1 MSLHYVDSRHITILR
16 STDHIFKDYD
26 VCVDGVRYAPHNFI
40 RILRN
45 TCDGAEGTPITADN
59 SKIIETAMQTLR
71 LESYFAKKG
80 GNKKGFIKSKKK
92 LDQGAIDRLKEGFA
106 QMYSN
111 DSDNVVVLSDGLDFQ
126 ETSSTSVEMQLNE
139 NKKTNANEFAKLFH
153 VPVDT
158 MEGKTKDMAALAKL
172 AAIPL
177 MTTIQC
183 ALNASL
189 LLEKEKGS
197 HYWAFDTKELLKGD
211 IKERYEAYKLALDA
225 NFMQVDEVRF
235 AEDLAPLGLNW
246 IKLGLQDVLYDP
258 KTKVIY
264 KGSGSSAA
272 TGALSTTTSMT
283 AASATAVT
291 ADELITL
298 QAKVKQRYQRNA
310 CWTMHPDTFTAIKKL
325 KDGQNRY
332 LLQDD
337 FSGEFPYRLLGK
349 PVYLSDNM
357 PAMAASSKAI
367 LYGDYSGLSVN
378 IREDISI
385 EVLREKYAT
394 QHAIGVVGWFEFD
407 AKVSDNRR
415 LATLVMKSA

>member
-1 MSLHYVDSRHITILR
+1 MGIFDIFRGEKRAERQVSFDDELLKALLSSEKVTRETALQIPAISSGIELIAGIIASTPIKLYVEKDGKTDEVKNDLRLRLLNDETGDTLNSNEFWRAMIHDYYLGRGGYAYINRSRGRIVSLHYVDSRHITILR

-172 AAIPL
+172 AVIPL

-264 KGSGSSAA
+264 TPNTNK
-272 TGALSTTTSMT
+272 TGVMNTEAMSM
-283 AASATAVT
+283 
-291 ADELITL
+291 
-298 QAKVKQRYQRNA
+298 RNA
-310 CWTMHPDTFTAIKKL
+310 EA
-325 KDGQNRY
+325 
-332 LLQDD
+332 
-337 FSGEFPYRLLGK
+337 E
-349 PVYLSDNM
+349 
-357 PAMAASSKAI
+357 
-367 LYGDYSGLSVN
+367 
-378 IREDISI
+378 
-385 EVLREKYAT
+385 
-394 QHAIGVVGWFEFD
+394 
-407 AKVSDNRR
+407 
-415 LATLVMKSA
+415 

>member
-1 MSLHYVDSRHITILR
+1 MGIFDIFRGERRAERQVSFDDELLRALLSSEKVTRETALQIPAISSGIELIAGIIASTPIKLYVEKDGKTDEVKNDPRLRLLNDETGDTLNSNEFWRAMIHDYYLGRGGYAYINRSRGRIVSLHYVDSRHITILR

-26 VCVDGVRYAPHNFI
+26 VCVDGVRYAPYNFI

-139 NKKTNANEFAKLFH
+139 NKKTNADEFAKLFH

-189 LLEKEKGS
+189 LLEKEKGG

-264 KGSGSSAA
+264 TPNTNK
-272 TGALSTTTSMT
+272 TGVMNTEAMSM
-283 AASATAVT
+283 
-291 ADELITL
+291 
-298 QAKVKQRYQRNA
+298 RNA
-310 CWTMHPDTFTAIKKL
+310 EA
-325 KDGQNRY
+325 
-332 LLQDD
+332 
-337 FSGEFPYRLLGK
+337 E
-349 PVYLSDNM
+349 
-357 PAMAASSKAI
+357 
-367 LYGDYSGLSVN
+367 
-378 IREDISI
+378 
-385 EVLREKYAT
+385 
-394 QHAIGVVGWFEFD
+394 
-407 AKVSDNRR
+407 
-415 LATLVMKSA
+415 

>member
-1 MSLHYVDSRHITILR
+1 MGIFDIFRGEKRAERQVSFDDELLKALLSSEKVTRETALQIPAISSGIELIAGIIASTPIKLYVEKDGKTDEVKNDLRLRLLNDETGDTLNSNEFWRAMIHDYYLGRGGYAYINRSRGRIVSLHYVDSRHITILR

-158 MEGKTKDMAALAKL
+158 METKDMAALAKL

-264 KGSGSSAA
+264 TPNTNK
-272 TGALSTTTSMT
+272 TGVMNTEAMSM
-283 AASATAVT
+283 
-291 ADELITL
+291 
-298 QAKVKQRYQRNA
+298 RNA
-310 CWTMHPDTFTAIKKL
+310 EA
-325 KDGQNRY
+325 
-332 LLQDD
+332 
-337 FSGEFPYRLLGK
+337 E
-349 PVYLSDNM
+349 
-357 PAMAASSKAI
+357 
-367 LYGDYSGLSVN
+367 
-378 IREDISI
+378 
-385 EVLREKYAT
+385 
-394 QHAIGVVGWFEFD
+394 
-407 AKVSDNRR
+407 
-415 LATLVMKSA
+415 

>member
-1 MSLHYVDSRHITILR
+1 MGIFDIFRGEKRAERQVSFDDELLKALLSSEKVTRETALQIPAISSGIELIAGIIASTPIKLYVEKDGKTDEVKNDLRLRLLNDETGDTLNSNEFWRAMIHDYYLGRGGYAYINRSRGRIVSLHYVDSRHITILR

-158 MEGKTKDMAALAKL
+158 MERKTKDMAALAKL

-264 KGSGSSAA
+264 TPNTNK
-272 TGALSTTTSMT
+272 TGVMNTEAMSM
-283 AASATAVT
+283 
-291 ADELITL
+291 
-298 QAKVKQRYQRNA
+298 RNA
-310 CWTMHPDTFTAIKKL
+310 EA
-325 KDGQNRY
+325 
-332 LLQDD
+332 
-337 FSGEFPYRLLGK
+337 E
-349 PVYLSDNM
+349 
-357 PAMAASSKAI
+357 
-367 LYGDYSGLSVN
+367 
-378 IREDISI
+378 
-385 EVLREKYAT
+385 
-394 QHAIGVVGWFEFD
+394 
-407 AKVSDNRR
+407 
-415 LATLVMKSA
+415 